1 VIVKVLP
8 TLERLWIRAAPVFNA
23 PVAAVATSP
32 RFGGLVNRYITRTNT
47 LSMLSYTGPRS
58 GRKFSIPVTY
68 RRAGD
73 DFIIDVWISD
83 AKTWWRNFLGDGG
96 PLTLRVEGTER
107 AGHAVAKRDEKGRV
121 IVTIRLT
128 N

>member
-1 VIVKVLP
+1 
-8 TLERLWIRAAPVFNA
+8 
-23 PVAAVATSP
+23 
-32 RFGGLVNRYITRTNT
+32 
-47 LSMLSYTGPRS
+47 MLSYTGPRS

-73 DFIIDVWISD
+73 DFIIDVWIPD

-107 AGHAVAKRDEKGRV
+107 AGHAVAKRDEKGSV
-121 IVTIRLT
+121 IVTVRLT